1 MRLCTMTRGLN
12 PTSMSERS
20 SVCLVHLVCLVY
32 LVNLVQLVSFVQP
45 TKQTRQTK
53 PTNKRDRP
61 GRPNE
66 QGRVAGFFSI
76 LLTNRETVYDGA

>member
-45 TKQTRQTK
+45 TNQPNK
-53 PTNKRDRP
+53 TNQP
-61 GRPNE
+61 INE
-66 QGRVAGFFSI
+66 IDQADQMNKVGWRAFS
-76 LLTNRETVYDGA
+76 ASC